1 MRRPRI
7 STRAD
12 RAPRTREVRPSGA
25 LSALRTTA
33 RALVTVVAWVSL
45 VAIAPS
51 CVRTPSIDATA
62 NPRATADASRATA
75 DASPESTPPSPTA
88 AAPSA
93 PPAAPT
99 PARPPSTDDA
109 PAVAPAANAAEDAA
123 FLARCAAAAAYS
135 RTNDGHVVLVLRDGV
150 EVFADTVAP
159 HTLATPHP
167 LASGTKSFSG
177 LAAALAV
184 DDGLLDLDERVSDT
198 IHEWRDDP
206 RKSRITVRELLSISG
221 GIEPLSTALEPAR
234 SAAAAGIVDRADA
247 SIAAR
252 ALDEPGARFRYGP
265 SHFYVFG
272 ELLDR
277 KLDAAGTGD
286 ADTAA
291 YLERRLFEPLGIS
304 VAFTRDGA
312 RHPNLPGGG
321 RTSAR
326 DWATFGEFVRLGGID
341 PGTDDLDVEAF
352 GTDGTAAQGD
362 DRRLVSREALD
373 ALFVAT
379 GPNPRYGLTWWLLD
393 GSGGN
398 PEEEIA
404 ADFAADALASNAPA
418 DEGRPLR
425 RALRERLA
433 RRAVEA
439 SRARREDATA
449 ARADAGA
456 NASAIR
462 GIMAA
467 GKGKQRLYILPEHD
481 LVVVR
486 FGAVDGGRS
495 FEDARFLTLLL
506 GDAPSASITDRDTD
520 AGADAATIDPATS
533 RRSDGAADAA
543 DTDATTSP
551 R

>member
-1 MRRPRI
+1 MARRPL
-7 STRAD
+7 ALL
-12 RAPRTREVRPSGA
+12 AGA
-25 LSALRTTA
+25 AL
-33 RALVTVVAWVSL
+33 LL
-45 VAIAPS
+45 LPAPS
-51 CVRTPSIDATA
+51 CARTHSAGVDAPTSA
-62 NPRATADASRATA
+62 AAATSAGSTAD
-75 DASPESTPPSPTA
+75 PSPPAPPPNHATTGAAA
-88 AAPSA
+88 AAPA
-93 PPAAPT
+93 PALAPT
-99 PARPPSTDDA
+99 PDSSADS
-109 PAVAPAANAAEDAA
+109 NAATDTATDTDPD

-135 RTNDGHVVLVLRDGV
+135 RAHEGHVVLVLRNGV
-150 EVFADTVAP
+150 EVFGDAVAP
-159 HTLATPHP
+159 HTLETPHQ

-198 IHEWRDDP
+198 IEEWRDDP
-206 RKSRITVRELLSISG
+206 RKSRITVRELLSLSG
-221 GIEPLSTALEPAR
+221 GIEPLSTVLESAR
-234 SAAAAGIVDRADA
+234 SAAAAGIVDRAEA

-272 ELLDR
+272 ELLER

-326 DWATFGEFVRLGGID
+326 DWATFGEFVRQGGIRHA
-341 PGTDDLDVEAF
+341 DDDEIRDEEA
-352 GTDGTAAQGD
+352 
-362 DRRLVSREALD
+362 RRLVSRAALD
-373 ALFVAT
+373 ALFVAS
-379 GPNPRYGLTWWLLD
+379 GPNPEYGLTWWLLD
-393 GSGGN
+393 GRRDGGTGN
-398 PEEEIA
+398 PEDAIA
-404 ADFAADALASNAPA
+404 ADLAADALAANAPA

-439 SRARREDATA
+439 ARARREDDTNDRA
-449 ARADAGA
+449 AAVDT
-456 NASAIR
+456 SAIK
-462 GIMAA
+462 GVMAA
-467 GKGKQRLYILPEHD
+467 GKGKQRLYILPGHE

-486 FGAVDGGRS
+486 FGAVDGGRD
-495 FEDARFLTLLL
+495 FEDARFLALLL
-506 GDAPSASITDRDTD
+506 GGAAED
-520 AGADAATIDPATS
+520 ADADRTTGE
-533 RRSDGAADAA
+533 SDGTIA
-543 DTDATTSP
+543 P